1 MGNGILNT
9 QHGDGNTKYI
19 SSTLYRDY
27 TTDSAKSYK
36 PRPAVAYLLQVCSCN
51 LYFALKEVGSPCL
64 VFLVVVH
71 KFRPKAIVNKA
82 YRSLLL

>member
-36 PRPAVAYLLQVCSCN
+36 PRPAVAFLPASVQLQFTFCTKRGCLSMLSIPGSSLQV
-51 LYFALKEVGSPCL
+51 
-64 VFLVVVH
+64 
-71 KFRPKAIVNKA
+71 
-82 YRSLLL
+82 